1 MSSDLAPEEQLRELR
16 SNLESIMGQFKLLQ
30 AQPSIRAPARN
41 TAKSIGEVLL
51 ELDEW
56 MGWFE
61 G

>member
-1 MSSDLAPEEQLRELR
+1 MSDDSSHEMRLRELR
-16 SNLESIMGQFKLLQ
+16 DGLESIMGQFKLLQ
-30 AQPSIRAPARN
+30 AQPSIRTPARN
-41 TAKSIGEVLL
+41 TAESIGEVLL